1 MAWYY
6 IKGRWWIFVIATV
19 PFFALGIVFI
29 WLHFDASWHREWY
42 NSLLFLGILFIISPI
57 LQMWWTLRKI
67 HRGRKDESELMAG
80 STIGYATVVSLEE
93 TGLYTN
99 DVPEVEILLEVHAE
113 GHSPY
118 KIVHREHVD
127 ISRLPGLSPGSKTE
141 IRIDSQNRENILLVT
156 PRQSTE

>member
-19 PFFALGIVFI
+19 PFFVLGVVFI

-57 LQMWWTLRKI
+57 LQLWWTLRKI
-67 HRGRKDESELMAG
+67 HRGQKNESELIAR
-80 STIGYATVVSLEE
+80 STIGCATVISLEE

-99 DVPEVEILLEVHAE
+99 DIPEVEILLEVH
-113 GHSPY
+113 SKDDTTY
-118 KIVHREHVD
+118 RLTHREHVNLSD
-127 ISRLPGLSPGSKTE
+127 LPGLAPGSE
-141 IRIDSQNRENILLVT
+141 IAIRVDSLNRKNVFLHF
-156 PRQSTE
+156 P